1 MRDGG
6 DIDKGLRTLAL
17 VETVV
22 RRGNELLDSSRQR
35 LAREQPF
42 LCECSAIECRSTVAL
57 TAQEYLAVRANDAAF
72 VVSPGREVA
81 DLDHVI
87 ARYETYTVVE
97 KPAL

>member
-6 DIDKGLRTLAL
+6 DMDKGLRAQAS
-17 VETVV
+17 VEAVV

-42 LCECSAIECRSTVAL
+42 LCECSTIECRSTVAL

-72 VVSPGREVA
+72 VVSPGHEVA
-81 DLDHVI
+81 GLDHVI
-87 ARYETYTVVE
+87 ALYDTYTVVE